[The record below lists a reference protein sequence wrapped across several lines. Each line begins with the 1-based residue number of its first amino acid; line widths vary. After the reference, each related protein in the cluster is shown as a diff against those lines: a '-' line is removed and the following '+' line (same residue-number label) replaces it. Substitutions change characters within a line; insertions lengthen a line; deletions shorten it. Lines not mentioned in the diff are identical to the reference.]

1 MIATENAEV
10 VRVYH
15 LARPPD
21 QMDPLMTFIKH
32 FIRPCCNTT
41 GIFNY
46 PKLTGFQP
54 WMLDSQLLIL
64 EGKEKDT
71 FSEISSS

>member
-1 MIATENAEV
+1 MWLIKKEKIVEQDIIATEIAEV

-32 FIRPCCNTT
+32 FIRPCRNT
-41 GIFNY
+41 
-46 PKLTGFQP
+46 
-54 WMLDSQLLIL
+54 
-64 EGKEKDT
+64 
-71 FSEISSS
+71 